1 MRFVV
6 VEFVRW
12 VVVEFVRCAAVEFV
26 RTLLMGRGRGGAG
39 SNVLYG
45 ENSWSVFACA
55 FTFHSSAPWERMPDL
70 LFFFLSFSP
79 SCSRSPSFRIHI
91 ADRKR
96 NHELFFTPFLPRKL
110 GLYPIPVSLV

>member
-39 SNVLYG
+39 SNV
-45 ENSWSVFACA
+45 
-55 FTFHSSAPWERMPDL
+55 
-70 LFFFLSFSP
+70 
-79 SCSRSPSFRIHI
+79 
-91 ADRKR
+91 
-96 NHELFFTPFLPRKL
+96 
-110 GLYPIPVSLV
+110 